1 LATENYKVFVK
12 PVLQM
17 LQDSGIGAS
26 IGSIYCG
33 CPTCADDIIFLSP
46 TANDLQIQLHV
57 AYDFSTTERYI
68 IHPAKTKIQVVRP
81 GKKPT
86 QVDDSH
92 IWHLGDTT
100 VKASECCTHLGI
112 DRYQNCIVSD
122 KFIDD
127 RIQLGRKTAYL
138 LMGAGFHGVNGLSPV
153 TTRKMLDQYVN
164 SRMLYGLEALTI
176 TAKQREKLELF
187 FRGLLKQLQSLPQR
201 TANTAAYTLMG
212 IPPIEATLDIRTLS
226 LFGQLATNINS
237 VPHQIACR
245 QLATKPLTS
254 KSWFTYVI
262 KLCYKYKLP
271 SPHEVILNP
280 PTLAKWNR
288 MVKWSVLSWWELSL
302 CSEGKVK
309 STLLYMSFEKV
320 SFSSPRSIW
329 QAISPNIRSVA
340 RARIKARL
348 LTGTYMLQDTRAK
361 YDAKVAPTCSLCESD
376 REMRE
381 HFLTACPATQMVRK
395 RLLEPILDL
404 VSPDA
409 VHEVSTD
416 QILLTQLILDHRH
429 PSIYPSLVDEICD
442 VRVEYLTGTLC
453 YSLHT
458 TRIKLIN
465 QLQPSEVAPKRKGGK
480 H

>member
-1 LATENYKVFVK
+1 
-12 PVLQM
+12 
-17 LQDSGIGAS
+17 
-26 IGSIYCG
+26 
-33 CPTCADDIIFLSP
+33 
-46 TANDLQIQLHV
+46 
-57 AYDFSTTERYI
+57 
-68 IHPAKTKIQVVRP
+68 
-81 GKKPT
+81 
-86 QVDDSH
+86 
-92 IWHLGDTT
+92 
-100 VKASECCTHLGI
+100 
-112 DRYQNCIVSD
+112 
-122 KFIDD
+122 
-127 RIQLGRKTAYL
+127 
-138 LMGAGFHGVNGLSPV
+138 
-153 TTRKMLDQYVN
+153 
-164 SRMLYGLEALTI
+164 
-176 TAKQREKLELF
+176 
-187 FRGLLKQLQSLPQR
+187 
-201 TANTAAYTLMG
+201 
-212 IPPIEATLDIRTLS
+212 
-226 LFGQLATNINS
+226 
-237 VPHQIACR
+237 
-245 QLATKPLTS
+245 
-254 KSWFTYVI
+254 
-262 KLCYKYKLP
+262 
-271 SPHEVILNP
+271 
-280 PTLAKWNR
+280 

-340 RARIKARL
+340 RACIKARL

-361 YDAKVAPTCSLCESD
+361 YDAKVAPTCPLCESD

-381 HFLTACPATQMVRK
+381 HFLTACPATQMIRK